1 LSGGPRYSRDTYTRT
16 VAAADPAG
24 VTNLCHGASH
34 MAARQ
39 LILDVTLPAGSG
51 FESFDPGENALA
63 VDSLRALAQ
72 GRGETQIYLYGE
84 SGSGKSHLLQAVC
97 HESSSQGRRA
107 AYLPPSLL
115 VDAGARVLDGLE
127 SLAVVCLDGVGGL
140 AGTADGE
147 TALFNLINRA
157 RTMGTQLVL
166 SDRLPPR
173 GLPTALAD
181 LASRLV
187 WGPVYQ
193 LIPLGDAAKCA
204 VLMDR
209 AQRRGFELPREV
221 GEYLLRTCPRDLS
234 SLLEQL
240 GRLERASLSNQ
251 RRVTL
256 RFARSVLEAE
266 ERI

>member
-1 LSGGPRYSRDTYTRT
+1 L
-16 VAAADPAG
+16 
-24 VTNLCHGASH
+24 
-34 MAARQ
+34 AARQ
-39 LILDVTLPAGSG
+39 LILDVTLPEGSA
-51 FESFDPGENALA
+51 FESFHTGENALA
-63 VDSLRALAQ
+63 VDSLRALAL

-84 SGSGKSHLLQAVC
+84 AGSGKTHLLQAVC
-97 HESSSQGRRA
+97 HEAASQGRRA
-107 AYLPPSLL
+107 AYLPHALL
-115 VDAGARVLDGLE
+115 TRAGVQVLDGLE
-127 SLAVVCLDGVGGL
+127 SLEVVCLDGVGGL

-147 TALFNLINRA
+147 TALFNLINCA
-157 RTMGTQLVL
+157 RSMGTQLVL

-204 VLMDR
+204 VLVDR

-221 GEYLLRTCPRDLS
+221 AEYLLRTCPRDLS

-256 RFARSVLEAE
+256 RFARSVLETG
-266 ERI
+266 ERV

>member
-1 LSGGPRYSRDTYTRT
+1 
-16 VAAADPAG
+16 
-24 VTNLCHGASH
+24 

-39 LILDVTLPAGSG
+39 LILDVTLPEESAFEG
-51 FESFDPGENALA
+51 FHPGENALA
-63 VDSLRALAQ
+63 VDSLRALAH

-84 SGSGKSHLLQAVC
+84 AGSGKTHLLQAVC
-97 HESSSQGRRA
+97 HEAASQGRRA
-107 AYLPPSLL
+107 AYLPDALL
-115 VDAGARVLDGLE
+115 ARAGAGVLDGLE
-127 SLAVVCLDGVGGL
+127 SLEMVCLDGVGGL

-157 RTMGTQLVL
+157 RAMGTQLVL

-204 VLMDR
+204 VLVDR

-221 GEYLLRTCPRDLS
+221 AEYLLRTCPRDLS

-240 GRLERASLSNQ
+240 GRLERASLSTQ

-256 RFARSVLEAE
+256 RFARSVLEDG
-266 ERI
+266 ERVQV

>member
-1 LSGGPRYSRDTYTRT
+1 L
-16 VAAADPAG
+16 
-24 VTNLCHGASH
+24 
-34 MAARQ
+34 AARQ
-39 LILDVTLPAGSG
+39 LILDVTLPEGSA
-51 FESFDPGENALA
+51 FESFHTGENALA
-63 VDSLRALAQ
+63 VDSLRALAL

-84 SGSGKSHLLQAVC
+84 AGSGKTHLLQAVC
-97 HESSSQGRRA
+97 HEAASQGRRA
-107 AYLPPSLL
+107 AYLPHALL
-115 VDAGARVLDGLE
+115 TRAGVQVLDGLE
-127 SLAVVCLDGVGGL
+127 SLELVCLDGVGGL

-147 TALFNLINRA
+147 TALFNLINCA
-157 RTMGTQLVL
+157 RSMGTQLVL

-204 VLMDR
+204 VLVDR

-221 GEYLLRTCPRDLS
+221 AEYLLRTCPRDLS

-256 RFARSVLEAE
+256 RFARSVLETG
-266 ERI
+266 ERV